1 MVNAFSEFL
10 SIAKI
15 LSIHS
20 QIFGL
25 MPLSFNKANFI
36 ISTPK
41 LFYTI
46 VLLVLNLGL
55 GGYSTVV
62 VPQFSDVFSTTMTM
76 VIVGQM
82 IFISCT
88 LLCSILTSNKRTEL
102 LNNLIEFDVTLQENC
117 MVINY
122 QKDRR
127 KMLLRLLGI
136 YTFLIVYFVWHENLS
151 LWKDFPVDR
160 FFRLYGLAMHAFNNA
175 VFYLVTELVL
185 ILKIR
190 FATLNKQLNHLV
202 KYFSLRRCTNTLH
215 RRVIVRQKFLRFT
228 KICTLHHL
236 LSKSVRLFND
246 VFGLTLLMMFGA
258 NFVEIVITFFY
269 VTIQLQANEVNW
281 KHSWF
286 TVLSAVNFI
295 IYSIVVCDVC
305 YSTVEEVT

>member
-10 SIAKI
+10 SSAKI

-25 MPLSFNKANFI
+25 MPLSFTRTNFI
-36 ISTPK
+36 LSPPK
-41 LFYTI
+41 LFYTV

-55 GGYSTVV
+55 GGYSVV
-62 VPQFSDVFSTTMTM
+62 VVSQTSNVFTTTMRM
-76 VIVGQM
+76 ALLGQM
-82 IFISCT
+82 IYVSGT
-88 LLCSILTSNKRTEL
+88 LVCSLLTSNKLTEL
-102 LNNLIEFDVTLQENC
+102 LHNFIEFDVTLEKNC
-117 MVINY
+117 TVINY
-122 QKDRR
+122 QKEKR

-136 YTFLIVYFVWHENLS
+136 YIFLIVRFICQENLS
-151 LWKDFPVDR
+151 PWRDVPVDT
-160 FFRLYGLAMHAFNNA
+160 FFWLYGLGLQLFNSA
-175 VFYLVTELVL
+175 LYYQVTELVL
-185 ILKIR
+185 IMKIR

-202 KYFSLRRCTNTLH
+202 KYFSLRCTNTLH

-246 VFGLTLLMMFGA
+246 VFGVTLLLMFSL
-258 NFVEIVITFFY
+258 NFVVIVICFFY
-269 VTIQLQANEVNW
+269 VTVQLQANEVNW
-281 KHSWF
+281 NYLLY

-295 IYSIVVCDVC
+295 ICSVVVCDVC

>member
-25 MPLSFNKANFI
+25 MPVSFNKANSI

-102 LNNLIEFDVTLQENC
+102 LHNLIDFDVTLQENC

-136 YTFLIVYFVWHENLS
+136 YTFLIVYCVWHENLS

-160 FFRLYGLAMHAFNNA
+160 FFRLYGLVMQAFNNA

-202 KYFSLRRCTNTLH
+202 KYFSLRCTNTLH

-258 NFVEIVITFFY
+258 NFVAIVITFFY
-269 VTIQLQANEVNW
+269 VTIQLQANEANW